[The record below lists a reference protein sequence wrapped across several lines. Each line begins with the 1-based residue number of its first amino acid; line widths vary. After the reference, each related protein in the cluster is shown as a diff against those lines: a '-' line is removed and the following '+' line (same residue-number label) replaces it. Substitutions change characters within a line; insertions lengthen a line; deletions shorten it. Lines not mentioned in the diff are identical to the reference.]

1 MARKAPPAHER
12 TEKGPQPQ
20 QKPPPPPSE
29 KKVKP
34 PPRKPVK
41 ERKLPPIKKKGR
53 GKIWAGIIFIIIGIV
68 VLLALWGQSFL
79 PFIGIILI
87 LLAVYL
93 IYKGLTDVDKVLVP
107 EKITRGGKTRT
118 KMVYKPK
125 KTLNKGVILLLV
137 VFIFFALP
145 IFLTLFQFGNVT
157 DQPYSIFNQG
167 DGGCSI
173 LYDDIKSNGYE
184 ATAIISSYA
193 ELKKFPADY
202 PLNRTVL
209 FVIGPKAM
217 FFPTGLIPVMQLLD
231 AGGWVVILQD
241 MGTINEGMMF
251 LGLWSAIGLSF
262 GGSGPYANPF
272 DLPFQ
277 DGYLCQGAGGSESCA
292 AFTAQLD
299 LEGSSYNVRFWTA
312 SPLGGTPSSFFSL
325 KNKTS
330 PDVWLDVNKNFQKDP
345 EDVNGSY
352 YVTAESTT
360 GNIFLISDPDIF
372 TNKLMSEAT
381 YENQAFAAALVNYTT
396 GREKSWK
403 IVFDESH
410 QVKTGYSAAFY
421 FGMIIA
427 VEDFLLLSWFF
438 APLGPYLAF
447 RITKKFIPKAEKP
460 MKVKLSQV
468 KREGE
473 SLYAKRLNWFKR
485 RRRYEKAL
493 ALLYRRLRRSL
504 EKTLDLKGFDVD
516 EAVIRILGNYPEI
529 DEKRLRKA
537 FETFKE
543 VEKGRRVIYE
553 QEFLKIF
560 LEMRWISDLAAPKEH
575 F

>member
-12 TEKGPQPQ
+12 TGKGPQPQ

-68 VLLALWGQSFL
+68 ILVALWGQSFL
-79 PFIGIILI
+79 PFIGIIFI

-107 EKITRGGKTRT
+107 LKITRAGKTRT

-157 DQPYSIFNQG
+157 DQPYSIFNEG
-167 DGGCSI
+167 DGGCSTFRE
-173 LYDDIKSNGYE
+173 DIETKGYE
-184 ATAIISSYA
+184 TSAIISSYA
-193 ELKKFPADY
+193 ELRKFPEDY

-209 FVIGPKAM
+209 FLIGPKAI
-217 FFPTGLIPVMQLLD
+217 FFPTGLIAIQQLLD
-231 AGGWVVILQD
+231 SGGRLVILQD
-241 MGTINEGMMF
+241 MGTANEGLLF
-251 LGLWSAIGLSF
+251 LGLWEVIGSLF
-262 GGSGPYANPF
+262 GGTVDMSPL
-272 DLPFQ
+272 DIPFQ
-277 DGYLCQGAGGSESCA
+277 DGFLCEGAGGNESCA
-292 AFTAQLD
+292 AFTATLN
-299 LEGSSYNVRFWTA
+299 LMGSDRNVRFWTA
-312 SPLGGTPSSFFSL
+312 SPLGASPSFTIIESAPGT
-325 KNKTS
+325 
-330 PDVWLDVNKNFQKDP
+330 VWLDLNKNFQQDP
-345 EDVNGSY
+345 EDVSGSY
-352 YVTAESTT
+352 GLIAASGA
-360 GNIFLISDPDIF
+360 GNIVVISDPDIL
-372 TNKLMSEAT
+372 TNKLMTEPA
-381 YENQAFAAALVNYTT
+381 YDNQLFASDLVDAITGSDTT
-396 GREKSWK
+396 WK
-403 IVFDESH
+403 IVFDEAH
-410 QVKTGYSAAFY
+410 QVKTGYSSAFY

-516 EAVIRILGNYPEI
+516 EAVIRILGNYPEV

-537 FETFKE
+537 FETFRE